1 MYRDINKSQT
11 VACKKN
17 KNGRTSWGIL
27 NHSIVS
33 DCMRKLFIIS
43 WLLLLSLCGT
53 GCVRI
58 AETITVGGL
67 PPPYCIYSGT
77 MGLVGFPV
85 NAAVLGE
92 GFHEKVLLPIVQ
104 LPLVAVDLPL
114 ELVVDT
120 VCLPVDLIHCAQ
132 YYNDP
137 PLDKYLR
144 DNDLEGLEKKLKEGV
159 SPNVI
164 SRWFHKREPLLYQAY
179 ENHNEEAF
187 ELLLKYGAMVP
198 MELLQVE
205 DNLDEYTYRMLQRV
219 FRDGCPKELQIQALK
234 DCFSYWILK
243 YLMRQ
248 EQASPNDRLLV
259 DFMVLLLENGFSPN
273 EWNHRRGDLQNPSPN
288 QYPLDVVM
296 ANTAMDP
303 TEKDRLISA
312 MRKHGALTYRE
323 ANLLSPSESIPP
335 MLQTD

>member
-1 MYRDINKSQT
+1 
-11 VACKKN
+11 
-17 KNGRTSWGIL
+17 
-27 NHSIVS
+27 
-33 DCMRKLFIIS
+33 MRKLFTIS

-58 AETITVGGL
+58 TETITAGGL

-92 GFHEKVLLPIVQ
+92 GVHEKVFLPMALLPLFV
-104 LPLVAVDLPL
+104 VDLPL

-120 VCLPVDLIHCAQ
+120 VCLPVDLMHYAQ
-132 YYNDP
+132 YCSDP

-144 DNDLEGLEKKLKEGV
+144 KNDMKELEKKLKEGV
-159 SPNVI
+159 SPNFI
-164 SRWFHKREPLLYQAY
+164 SPWFHEREPLLYQAY
-179 ENHNEEAF
+179 KKHNEEAF
-187 ELLLKYGAMVP
+187 ELLLEYGAVVP
-198 MELLQVE
+198 MTLLQVE

-248 EQASPNDRLLV
+248 EEASPNDKLLV

-273 EWNHRRGDLQNPSPN
+273 EWNHRRGDLPCSPTN

-296 ANTAMDP
+296 ANTAMAP
-303 TEKDRLISA
+303 MEKDRLIAA
-312 MRKHGALTYRE
+312 MCKHGAMTFRE
-323 ANLLSPSESIPP
+323 ANHLSPSESIPP

>member
-1 MYRDINKSQT
+1 
-11 VACKKN
+11 
-17 KNGRTSWGIL
+17 
-27 NHSIVS
+27 
-33 DCMRKLFIIS
+33 MRRAFIIF

-58 AETITVGGL
+58 VETITAGGL

-77 MGLVGFPV
+77 IGLIGLPVGSAVMG
-85 NAAVLGE
+85 E
-92 GFHEKVLLPIVQ
+92 DFHEKVLLPISL
-104 LPLVAVDLPL
+104 LPLVVVDLPL

-120 VCLPVDLIHCAQ
+120 ICLPVDLIHYAQ
-132 YYNDP
+132 YCSDP

-164 SRWFHKREPLLYQAY
+164 SRWFHERKPLLYQAY

-187 ELLLKYGAMVP
+187 ELLLEYGAMVP
-198 MELLQVE
+198 IELLQVE

-219 FRDGCPKELQIQALK
+219 FRDGCPKELQIQAQEGG
-234 DCFSYWILK
+234 FSYWILK
-243 YLMRQ
+243 YLMLEGQ
-248 EQASPNDRLLV
+248 SSPNDRLLV

-303 TEKDRLISA
+303 TEKERLIAA

-323 ANLLSPSESIPP
+323 ANHLPPSESIPP
-335 MLQTD
+335 MFQPD